1 MGRSPRY
8 SRPWDAIGVPSRTY
22 GLRSAR
28 QSCDDQRVPR
38 VSQDHLDARR
48 RQILDGSRACFAR
61 YGYEG
66 ATVRR
71 LEEATGL
78 SRGAIFHHF
87 RDKESLFLA
96 LAEDDAHRMADV
108 VAEQGL
114 VQVMRDLLHQR
125 HGGGRTDDPGGEHP
139 AAWLGT
145 RLEVSRRLRTDPDF
159 RARWAERSKELT
171 TATTERL
178 LRQRAAGNLRDDVDV
193 GVLTA
198 FLELVLEGL
207 VSHLAMGLPA
217 DDLEQVLDVVE
228 ETVRRHRGT

>member
-1 MGRSPRY
+1 M
-8 SRPWDAIGVPSRTY
+8 
-22 GLRSAR
+22 
-28 QSCDDQRVPR
+28 PR

-48 RQILDGSRACFAR
+48 RQILDGARTCFAR

-96 LAEDDAHRMADV
+96 LAEEDALRMAEV

-114 VQVMRDLLHQR
+114 VQVMRDLLSPRSGQ
-125 HGGGRTDDPGGEHP
+125 DDGAHP
-139 AAWLGT
+139 AEWLGT

-159 RARWAERSKELT
+159 RARWAERSQQL
-171 TATTERL
+171 ARPPGSGCC
-178 LRQRAAGNLRDDVDV
+178 RQRAAGKLREDVDV
-193 GVLTA
+193 EVLSA
-198 FLELVLEGL
+198 YLELVLEGL

-217 DDLEQVLDVVE
+217 DNLEPVLDLVE
-228 ETVRRHRGT
+228 QSVRRQLARAGPAGAVAVTRTRVAQVWCSSAGCGCATRR

>member
-1 MGRSPRY
+1 M
-8 SRPWDAIGVPSRTY
+8 
-22 GLRSAR
+22 
-28 QSCDDQRVPR
+28 PR

-48 RQILDGSRACFAR
+48 RQILDGARACFAR

-96 LAEDDAHRMADV
+96 LAEDDALRMADV
-108 VAEQGL
+108 VARQGL
-114 VQVMRDLLHQR
+114 VQVMRDLLAAPEP
-125 HGGGRTDDPGGEHP
+125 DAEHP
-139 AAWLGT
+139 ADWLGT
-145 RLEVSRRLRTDPDF
+145 RLEVSRRLRTDPEF
-159 RARWAERSKELT
+159 RSRWAERSRQLT
-171 TATTERL
+171 DATRQRL
-178 LRQRAAGNLRDDVDV
+178 LRQRDAGNLRDDVDV
-193 GVLTA
+193 DVLTS

-217 DDLEQVLDVVE
+217 DDLEPVLDLVE
-228 ETVRRHRGT
+228 ESVRRHRRTG

>member
-1 MGRSPRY
+1 M
-8 SRPWDAIGVPSRTY
+8 
-22 GLRSAR
+22 
-28 QSCDDQRVPR
+28 PR

-61 YGYEG
+61 HGYEG

-114 VQVMRDLLHQR
+114 VQVMRDLLAQR
-125 HGGGRTDDPGGEHP
+125 SGDAEHP
-139 AAWLGT
+139 ADWLGT

-159 RARWAERSKELT
+159 RARWAERSEQLT
-171 TATTERL
+171 KATRQRL

-193 GVLTA
+193 DVLTG

-217 DDLEQVLDVVE
+217 DDMDPVLDLVE
-228 ETVRRHRGT
+228 ETVRRHRRS

>member
-1 MGRSPRY
+1 M
-8 SRPWDAIGVPSRTY
+8 
-22 GLRSAR
+22 
-28 QSCDDQRVPR
+28 PR

-48 RQILDGSRACFAR
+48 RQILDGARACFAR
-61 YGYEG
+61 HGYEG

-96 LAEDDAHRMADV
+96 LAEDDALRMADV

-114 VQVMRDLLHQR
+114 VQVMRDLLDEPEK
-125 HGGGRTDDPGGEHP
+125 RTGEH
-139 AAWLGT
+139 AADWLGT

-159 RARWAERSKELT
+159 RARWAERSEQLT
-171 TATTERL
+171 AAT
-178 LRQRAAGNLRDDVDV
+178 RQRLIRQREAGNLRDDVDV
-193 GVLTA
+193 TVLTS

-217 DDLEQVLDVVE
+217 DDMEPVLDLVE
-228 ETVRRHRGT
+228 ETVRRHRRSS

>member
-1 MGRSPRY
+1 M
-8 SRPWDAIGVPSRTY
+8 
-22 GLRSAR
+22 
-28 QSCDDQRVPR
+28 PR

-48 RQILDGSRACFAR
+48 RQILDGSRVCFAR

-96 LAEDDAHRMADV
+96 LAEDDAVRMADV

-114 VQVMRDLLHQR
+114 VQVMRDLLA
-125 HGGGRTDDPGGEHP
+125 GDTEHP
-139 AAWLGT
+139 ADWLGT
-145 RLEVSRRLRTDPDF
+145 RLEVSRRLRTDPEF
-159 RARWAERSKELT
+159 RARWAERSEQLT
-171 TATTERL
+171 TAT
-178 LRQRAAGNLRDDVDV
+178 RQRLQRQRDAGNLRDDVDV
-193 GVLTA
+193 QVLTA

-207 VSHLAMGLPA
+207 VSHLAMGLPG
-217 DDLEQVLDVVE
+217 DDLGPVLDLVE
-228 ETVRRHRGT
+228 ETVRRHRTGIADHSS

>member
-1 MGRSPRY
+1 M
-8 SRPWDAIGVPSRTY
+8 
-22 GLRSAR
+22 
-28 QSCDDQRVPR
+28 PR

-71 LEEATGL
+71 LEEATSL

-96 LAEDDAHRMADV
+96 LAEDDAHRMAEV

-114 VQVMRDLLHQR
+114 VQVMRDLLDQR
-125 HGGGRTDDPGGEHP
+125 SGRQQGDHP
-139 AAWLGT
+139 ADWLGT

-159 RARWAERSKELT
+159 RARWAERSEQLT
-171 TATTERL
+171 TATRQRL

-193 GVLTA
+193 DVLAA
-198 FLELVLEGL
+198 FLELVLEGV

-217 DDLEQVLDVVE
+217 DDLEPVLDLVE
-228 ETVRRHRGT
+228 ETVRRHRRA

>member
-1 MGRSPRY
+1 M
-8 SRPWDAIGVPSRTY
+8 
-22 GLRSAR
+22 
-28 QSCDDQRVPR
+28 PR

-48 RQILDGSRACFAR
+48 RQILDGARACFAR
-61 YGYEG
+61 HGYEG

-96 LAEDDAHRMADV
+96 LAEDDALRMAEV

-114 VQVMRDLLHQR
+114 VQVMRDLLD
-125 HGGGRTDDPGGEHP
+125 GRREGEDAEHP
-139 AAWLGT
+139 ADWLGT

-159 RARWAERSKELT
+159 RARWAERSEQLT
-171 TATTERL
+171 KATQERL
-178 LRQRAAGNLRDDVDV
+178 RWQREAGNLRDDVAV
-193 GVLTA
+193 EVLSD

-217 DDLEQVLDVVE
+217 DDLGPVLDLVE
-228 ETVRRHRGT
+228 ETVRRHRRSS

>member
-1 MGRSPRY
+1 LHRSP
-8 SRPWDAIGVPSRTY
+8 PAATIVG
-22 GLRSAR
+22 
-28 QSCDDQRVPR
+28 VPR

-48 RQILDGSRACFAR
+48 HQILDGARVCFAR

-108 VAEQGL
+108 VAKQGL
-114 VQVMRDLLHQR
+114 VQVMRDLLSTQD
-125 HGGGRTDDPGGEHP
+125 GAD
-139 AAWLGT
+139 WLGS
-145 RLEVSRRLRTDPDF
+145 RLELSRRLRTDPEF
-159 RARWAERSKELT
+159 RARWAERSEQLT
-171 TATTERL
+171 IAT
-178 LRQRAAGNLRDDVDV
+178 RQRLVRQREAGNLRDDVDV
-193 GVLTA
+193 DVLTA
-198 FLELVLEGL
+198 YLELVLEGL

-217 DDLEQVLDVVE
+217 DDLEPVLDLVE
-228 ETVRRHRGT
+228 ASVRRRSAGGA

>member
-1 MGRSPRY
+1 M
-8 SRPWDAIGVPSRTY
+8 
-22 GLRSAR
+22 
-28 QSCDDQRVPR
+28 PR
-38 VSQDHLDARR
+38 VSQDHLEARR
-48 RQILDGSRACFAR
+48 RQILDGARACFAR
-61 YGYEG
+61 HGYEG

-96 LAEDDAHRMADV
+96 LAEDDALRMAEV

-114 VQVMRDLLHQR
+114 VQVMRDLLAGR
-125 HGGGRTDDPGGEHP
+125 KDDPDGGGRAGEHP
-139 AAWLGT
+139 ADWLGT

-159 RARWAERSKELT
+159 RGRWAERSEQLT
-171 TATTERL
+171 KATQDRL
-178 LRQRAAGNLRDDVDV
+178 RRQREAGNLRDDVDV
-193 GVLTA
+193 EVLSD

-217 DDLEQVLDVVE
+217 DDLGPVLDLVE
-228 ETVRRHRGT
+228 ETVRRHRRGA